1 MIDKQEEN
9 IQISEV
15 IAFLLHFRI
24 QNILF
29 PNISSHGNLHCFLES
44 GLQIFL
50 DPLSLT

>member
-29 PNISSHGNLHCFLES
+29 PNSSHANLHFFLEI